1 MQVEVRNG
9 NVDRAIRTLKR
20 KLAEDGMFREL
31 QERSRYEKPSDRRRR
46 VKRASM
52 VRQRKATA
60 ERMAQLNG

>member
-20 KLAEDGMFREL
+20 KLAEDGMFRQL
-31 QERSRYEKPSDRRRR
+31 QERSRYEKPSDRRRQ

-52 VRQRKATA
+52 MRQRKATA

>member
-20 KLAEDGMFREL
+20 KLADDGMFREL
-31 QERSRYEKPSDRRRR
+31 QERTRYEKPSDRRRR
-46 VKRASM
+46 EKRAAT